1 MPCTGLLFAQSFH
14 ARFLLASHPVSV
26 VDFTFPA
33 GLLPS
38 PLGHAAYL
46 GSQSARVSC
55 VPSERGARFRGFW
68 AL

>member
-26 VDFTFPA
+26 VDFMFPA
-33 GLLPS
+33 RPLPS
-38 PLGHAAYL
+38 LLGHAAYL
-46 GSQSARVSC
+46 GGQSARVSC
-55 VPSERGARFRGFW
+55 VPSERGARFRGGC